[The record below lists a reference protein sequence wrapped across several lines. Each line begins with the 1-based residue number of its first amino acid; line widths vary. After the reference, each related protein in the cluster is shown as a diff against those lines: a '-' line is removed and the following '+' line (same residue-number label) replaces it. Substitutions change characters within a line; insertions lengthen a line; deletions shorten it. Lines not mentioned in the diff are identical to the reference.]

1 MEIKP
6 GTLKPAIRVVVLM
19 LVVTGVAYPLALVA
33 IGQSALPSQSNGSI
47 VELNGKEVGSRLIA
61 QEFSSPKFFHPRPAG
76 ETASGVDPHI
86 TPDDAYSQAKRVSQA
101 TGIPENYL
109 GTMIEL
115 NIERNKSANLVAFAP
130 DYVNVL
136 ELNIALAK
144 QYPNMYAEF
153 QGAGQGQGDRGGT
166 G

>member
-6 GTLKPAIRVVVLM
+6 GTLKPAIKVVVLM
-19 LVVTGVAYPLALVA
+19 LVVTGVAYPLSLVA
-33 IGQSALPSQSNGSI
+33 IGQSVLPFKANGSI

-86 TPDDAYSQAKRVSQA
+86 TPDDAYSQAKGVNQA

-109 GTMIEL
+109 ITMIEL
-115 NIERNKSANLVAFAP
+115 NIERNRSANLVAFAP
-130 DYVNVL
+130 NYVNVL
-136 ELNIALAK
+136 ELNIELVK
-144 QYPNMYAEF
+144 QYPDIYAEF
-153 QGAGQGQGDRGGT
+153 QGAGRG
-166 G
+166 

>member
-6 GTLKPAIRVVVLM
+6 GTLKPAIRVVMLM

-33 IGQSALPSQSNGSI
+33 IGQSVLPFQANGSI

-61 QEFSSPKFFHPRPAG
+61 QEFSSAKFFHPRPAG

-86 TPDDAYSQAKRVSQA
+86 TPDDAYSQAKGVSQA

-109 GTMIEL
+109 VTTIQL

-130 DYVNVL
+130 EYVNVL
-136 ELNIALAK
+136 EMNMELAR
-144 QYPNMYAEF
+144 QYPDIYAEF
-153 QGAGQGQGDRGGT
+153 PGAGRG
-166 G
+166 